1 MEGEREGAVAVAAMS
16 GAVAAAKQIDNQF
29 DIM

>member
-16 GAVAAAKQIDNQF
+16 GAVTAVKQIDNQL